1 MKGVTAYVVHDGV
14 NFTYAW
20 PFAADSW
27 HRVVASTD
35 GGRIDITLD
44 RYAAAED
51 MAYRSP
57 AIAVDV
63 VDATLDGAVYYWD
76 LDRGKILRITADGR
90 EDFMPNPPA
99 DPATG
104 KSERVLREETHAWV
118 NVLGPPRFLED
129 GGFLWLS
136 ERTGFQHLY
145 RYDQDGKLARPLTDG
160 RWEVRSLLAV
170 DEDAEAA
177 YVSGT

>member
-27 HRVVASTD
+27 RRVVASTD

-51 MAYRSP
+51 TAYRSP

-104 KSERVLREETHAWV
+104 NRCIACQHERVL
-118 NVLGPPRFLED
+118 GPAPAGRLRPR
-129 GGFLWLS
+129 
-136 ERTGFQHLY
+136 RNARRATG
-145 RYDQDGKLARPLTDG
+145 
-160 RWEVRSLLAV
+160 
-170 DEDAEAA
+170 
-177 YVSGT
+177 SG